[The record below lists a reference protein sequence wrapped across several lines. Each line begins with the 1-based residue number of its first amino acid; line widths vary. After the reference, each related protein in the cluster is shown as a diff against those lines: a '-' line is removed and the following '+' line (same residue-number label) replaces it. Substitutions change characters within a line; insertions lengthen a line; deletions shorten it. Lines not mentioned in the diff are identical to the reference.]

1 MKKRSLFA
9 LSLLTCVILAGSLV
23 PEVSHAEDI
32 QTVAQQ
38 PDLSKAVITKQDL
51 PPNFEESPSAE
62 LAALKKDLNLQE
74 ITAKTVFQFA
84 NTQDISQ
91 LQIIMGATYL
101 IPDRIGNT
109 RVDFNSPDFNAQTLT
124 RSLTNGLAGAFQQ
137 SRGVDLGRQQI
148 QQLTNLDGIGN
159 FAAGATTLL
168 NVKGFSLR
176 MDVVGFQRG
185 KVFAVVCVAYID
197 GSVSAVPIRELARKL
212 DSRIP
217 Q

>member
-9 LSLLTCVILAGSLV
+9 LSLLTCVILAGSLC
-23 PEVSHAEDI
+23 PEVSHAQEI
-32 QTVAQQ
+32 RTVAQQ

-51 PPNFEESPSAE
+51 PPNFEESLPND
-62 LAALKKDLNLQE
+62 LAALKKDLNTQE
-74 ITAKTVFQFA
+74 FSAQTVFQFA

-91 LQIIMGATYL
+91 LQIIMGGTFL
-101 IPDRIGNT
+101 IADRIGQT
-109 RVDFNSPDFNAQTLT
+109 RVDFNSPDFNAETLT

-137 SRGVDLGRQQI
+137 SRGVDLGRQPI
-148 QQLTNLDGIGN
+148 QQLTNLSGIGN

-168 NVKGFSLR
+168 NVEGFSLR

-185 KVFAVVCVAYID
+185 KIFAFVSVAYID

-212 DSRIP
+212 DSRIR

>member
-1 MKKRSLFA
+1 MKKQSPFT
-9 LSLLTCVILAGSLV
+9 LSLLTCVIIAGTLS
-23 PEVSHAEDI
+23 PEVIHAEEI
-32 QTVAQQ
+32 QAVTQQ
-38 PDLSKAVITKQDL
+38 PDLSNAVITKQDL
-51 PPNFEESPSAE
+51 PPNFEESLPDD
-62 LAALKKDLNLQE
+62 LAALKKGLNLQE

-84 NTQDISQ
+84 NVQDISQ

-101 IPDRIGNT
+101 FPDRIGQT
-109 RVDFNSPDFNAQTLT
+109 KVDFNSPDFNGETLM

-137 SRGVDLGRQQI
+137 SRGVDIGRQPT

-185 KVFAVVCVAYID
+185 KVFAFVSVAYID